1 MARQPKL
8 ITDTNE
14 QWKIRGSFPN
24 GRYQFSLRTGAV
36 GLLTSDL
43 GYAEND
49 VLPWRLFRILVFTGD
64 AWLPRHDG
72 DQVKIGNDLAWPDKT
87 TDLPEDDARALA
99 DHITGR
105 RFGETVRDALATEIK
120 STSINRFLDR
130 NDIPRK
136 EERVVDTA
144 QLGESGTASTSCA
157 ASTSLTP

>member
-8 ITDTNE
+8 IIDTND

-43 GYAEND
+43 GYGEND

-87 TDLPEDDARALA
+87 TDLPESDACALA

-105 RFGETVRDALATEIK
+105 RFGDTVRDALATEIE
-120 STSINRFLDR
+120 STSLNRFLDPT
-130 NDIPRK
+130 DIPQK
-136 EERVVDTA
+136 EEWVEEMA
-144 QLGESGTASTSCA
+144 QLLSFER
-157 ASTSLTP
+157 